1 MQEKLRKGGKKNQ
14 ITGKSNLVKAGGHR
28 SSKLVGRGALA
39 RALNT
44 PATSIEELLSPRV
57 NAFRLYSR
65 LLSAFAGRPSRAEKD
80 IQPVYRE

>member
-1 MQEKLRKGGKKNQ
+1 MYEKTEYQ
-14 ITGKSNLVKAGGHR
+14 ITGKSNLVKAGHR

-39 RALNT
+39 RAHNT

-65 LLSAFAGRPSRAEKD
+65 LLSTFAGRPSRAEKD